1 METKKTLNWAIIGA
15 GNGGQSMAGHLGI
28 MGHPVKIYDVSQ
40 KTVDAINEK
49 GGIEVDGAIE
59 GFGKVKM
66 ASTNIKEVI
75 DGVDMIIVVL
85 PSLYH
90 ASIAKACAPYLKDGQ
105 TILLHPNAT
114 CGALEFRKVLD
125 DENCKAKVTL
135 AETQTLV
142 YVCRAAK
149 PGHAHIYGLKNVVLT
164 AALPSSE
171 NKRVLKELNTVFP
184 QFKEAENVLITSLEN
199 INAMLHPAPTI
210 LNAGRIDS
218 QEDWLYYY
226 DGFTPAIGHFVEEMD
241 KERLEVGKALGLKL
255 KPMMEWFDVM
265 YDAHGE
271 NFSDAVKDNKSYD
284 GVKGQKTLYTRYL
297 LEDIP
302 NSLVPIVSLGKKLNV
317 NVTKMETIVNLVKGV
332 LGDKLSSKGRTVETL
347 GLEDCSK
354 EELLEYVKKGA

>member
-1 METKKTLNWAIIGA
+1 MKTNKTLNWAIIGA

-28 MGHPVKIYDVSQ
+28 MGHPVKLYDVCQ
-40 KTVDAINEK
+40 ETVDIINKK

-59 GFGKVKM
+59 GFGKIKM
-66 ASTNIKEVI
+66 ASTNIAEVI

-90 ASIAKACAPYLKDGQ
+90 ASIAKACAPLLKDGQ

-125 DENCKAKVTL
+125 DEKCTANVTI
-135 AETQTLV
+135 AETQTLL

-149 PGHAHIYGLKNVVLT
+149 PGFAHVFGLKNAVLT

-171 NKRVLKELNTVFP
+171 NKRVLSELNVAFP

-226 DGFTPAIGHFVEEMD
+226 DGFTPAIGKYVEEMD
-241 KERLEVGKALGLKL
+241 KERLAVGNALGLKL
-255 KPMMEWFDVM
+255 KSMMEWFDIM

-271 NFSDAVKDNKSYD
+271 TFSDAVKDNKSYD

-302 NSLVPIVSLGKKLNV
+302 NSLLPIVSLGKKFNV
-317 NVTKMETIVNLVKGV
+317 DVTKMETIVNLVKGV
-332 LGDKLSSKGRTVETL
+332 LGDKMNAKGRTVETL
-347 GLEDCSK
+347 GLSDYSK
-354 EELLEYVKKGA
+354 EQLLQYVKKGA